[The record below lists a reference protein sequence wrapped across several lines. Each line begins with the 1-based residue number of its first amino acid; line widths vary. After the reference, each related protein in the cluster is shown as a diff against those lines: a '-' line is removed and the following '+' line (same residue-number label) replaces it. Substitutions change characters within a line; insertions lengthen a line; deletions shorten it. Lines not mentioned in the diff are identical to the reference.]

1 MAPVNI
7 DRFMMFMAEAPAS
20 EPVLLDASDCARHLH
35 IVLSIAIL
43 SCEEHCTLNPEG
55 TSVKTRRS
63 LFVLCLTAATLH
75 AQGPDPAVTAVIG
88 RTNIDSLTTFVA
100 ELSGVTP
107 VLLNGVSET
116 ITSRFDT
123 NPGNAKAAVYIGQK
137 LQGYGLTTRL
147 QDFGSGGN
155 NVYATQTG
163 MERPGRYYIIC
174 AHYDNM
180 PSTAPAPGADDNA
193 SGTAGV
199 IEAARVF
206 SAYKTA
212 ASIRYAL
219 WDREEQG
226 LLGSKYYANL
236 AATLPETLLGVINL
250 DMIAWHTNPDMK
262 MDVHSSSAGNSGRL
276 ADTVV
281 FVNTTYGVGL
291 TPTVKSPGSSS
302 SDHSPFWTKGFGA
315 VMLIEDMTSNFNRNY
330 HTAKDRLDSL
340 NGTYFHR
347 MAKLSIGALA
357 VLAGIRTTTAAQ
369 PQERVPDGFALHQN
383 FPNPFN
389 PSTSISY
396 DLKSESRVR
405 LTIFSTLGQEV
416 ATLVDGRLPAGAYR
430 VAWHPSVSSG
440 VYFYRLE
447 ATPTE
452 NPAGLFVE
460 TKKMVLTR

>member
-20 EPVLLDASDCARHLH
+20 EPVLLDAFARSRHLH

-43 SCEEHCTLNPEG
+43 SCEEHCTLNPKG

-63 LFVLCLTAATLH
+63 FFVLCLTAATLH
-75 AQGPDPAVTAVIG
+75 AQGPDPEVTAVIG

-116 ITSRFDT
+116 ITSRYDT
-123 NPGNAKAAVYIGQK
+123 NPGNARAAVYIGQK
-137 LQGYGLTTRL
+137 LQSYGLTAQL

-163 MERPGRYYIIC
+163 VERPGRYYIIC

-180 PSTAPAPGADDNA
+180 PSSAPAPGADDNA

-206 SAYKTA
+206 STYKTA

-262 MDVHSSSAGNSGRL
+262 MEVHSSSAGNSGRL

-291 TPTVKSPGSSS
+291 TPAIKNPGSTS

-315 VMLIEDMTSNFNRNY
+315 VLLIEDMTSNFNRNY
-330 HTAKDRLDSL
+330 HKAEDRLDSL
-340 NGTYFHR
+340 NSTYFHR
-347 MAKLSIGALA
+347 MAKLGIGALA

-369 PQERVPDGFALHQN
+369 PQERVPGGFALHQN

-389 PSTSISY
+389 PSTLISY

-416 ATLVDGRLPAGAYR
+416 TTLVDERLPAGVHR
-430 VAWHPSVSSG
+430 VAWHPSGSSG

-447 ATPTE
+447 ATPTGS
-452 NPAGLFVE
+452 PGGTFVQ

>member
-1 MAPVNI
+1 MVDGYSI
-7 DRFMMFMAEAPAS
+7 D
-20 EPVLLDASDCARHLH
+20 
-35 IVLSIAIL
+35 
-43 SCEEHCTLNPEG
+43 EHECTRIPEDEFVRIHVW
-55 TSVKTRRS
+55 S
-63 LFVLCLTAATLH
+63 FVLPVIAATLH
-75 AQGPDPAVTAVIG
+75 AQVPDSAVTALIG
-88 RTNIDSLTTFVA
+88 RTNIDSLTMFVA

-123 NPGNAKAAVYIGQK
+123 NPGNAKTAVYLGQK
-137 LQGYGLTTRL
+137 LQSYGLTAQL

-163 MERPGRYYIIC
+163 VERPGRYYIIC
-174 AHYDNM
+174 AHYDDM

-206 SAYKTA
+206 SGYKTA

-250 DMIAWHTNPDMK
+250 DMIAWHTNPDMR

-291 TPTVKSPGSSS
+291 TPTVKSPGSTS

-347 MAKLSIGALA
+347 MAKLGIGTLA
-357 VLAGIRTTTAAQ
+357 VLAGISTTTAAQ
-369 PQERVPDGFALHQN
+369 PQERVPGGFALYQN

-416 ATLVDGRLPAGAYR
+416 ATLVDERLPAGVYK

-447 ATPTE
+447 VTPAD
-452 NPAGLFVE
+452 NPAGIFLE
-460 TKKMVLTR
+460 TKKMVLAR

>member
-1 MAPVNI
+1 M
-7 DRFMMFMAEAPAS
+7 
-20 EPVLLDASDCARHLH
+20 
-35 IVLSIAIL
+35 
-43 SCEEHCTLNPEG
+43 
-55 TSVKTRRS
+55 
-63 LFVLCLTAATLH
+63 
-75 AQGPDPAVTAVIG
+75 
-88 RTNIDSLTTFVA
+88 FVA

-107 VLLNGVSET
+107 VLLNGDSET

-123 NPGNAKAAVYIGQK
+123 NPGNARAAVYLGQK
-137 LQGYGLTTRL
+137 LRSYGLAVQL
-147 QDFGSGGN
+147 QDFGWGGN

-163 MERPGRYYIIC
+163 VEHPGRYYIIC
-174 AHYDNM
+174 AHYDDM

-206 SAYKTA
+206 SGCKTA

-219 WDREEQG
+219 WDREEPG

-250 DMIAWHTNPDMK
+250 DMISWHTNPDMR
-262 MDVHSSSAGNSGRL
+262 MEVHSSSAGNSDRL

-291 TPTVKSPGSSS
+291 TPAVESPGSTS
-302 SDHSPFWTKGFGA
+302 SDHSPFWTNGYGA

-347 MAKLSIGALA
+347 MAKLGVGTLA
-357 VLAGIRTTTAAQ
+357 VLAGICTTTAAQ
-369 PQERVPDGFALHQN
+369 PQERIPDGFALYQN

-389 PSTSISY
+389 PSTSISC

-416 ATLVDGRLPAGAYR
+416 ATLVDERLPAGVYK
-430 VAWHPSVSSG
+430 VDWHPSVSSG

-447 ATPTE
+447 ATPTDS
-452 NPAGLFVE
+452 PGSMFVQ
-460 TKKMVLTR
+460 TKKMVLAR